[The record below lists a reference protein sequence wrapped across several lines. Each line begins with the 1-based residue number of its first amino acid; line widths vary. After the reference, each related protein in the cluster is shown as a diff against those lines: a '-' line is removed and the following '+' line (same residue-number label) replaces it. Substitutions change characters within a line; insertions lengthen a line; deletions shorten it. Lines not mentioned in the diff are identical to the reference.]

1 MEGMKMPGD
10 SQMMTMGGGMGDLG
24 SMMSSGSKMMSSSSS
39 KSFSSSSSSMMM
51 SSSSSSMTSGMSK
64 MMGGAGMPSLLDKMG
79 AGVDFE
85 ELSTAG
91 TDFAG
96 PPQYTVTSPRPSVDN
111 TASGMKF
118 TVQPTPDFKP
128 QPQQEADCSVL
139 LKLRKGDE
147 YKLVLN
153 MQNYNPENIT
163 VKLNGNELTV
173 LATAAPGSTDDFK
186 QTHVVPEGIDLDQ
199 MTSSFSSDGV
209 LVIKA
214 PRKK

>member
-1 MEGMKMPGD
+1 
-10 SQMMTMGGGMGDLG
+10 
-24 SMMSSGSKMMSSSSS
+24 
-39 KSFSSSSSSMMM
+39 MM
-51 SSSSSSMTSGMSK
+51 SSSSSSSTTMGSSSMSK
-64 MMGGAGMPSLLDKMG
+64 MMGGGMPSLLDQMG
-79 AGVDFE
+79 AGVEFD

-96 PPQYTVTSPRPSVDN
+96 PPSYTVTSPRPSVDN

-139 LKLRKGDE
+139 LKLKKGDE

-186 QTHVVPEGIDLDQ
+186 QTHIVPEGIDMDQ
-199 MTSSFSSDGV
+199 MSSSFSADGV
-209 LVIKA
+209 LVVKA

>member
-1 MEGMKMPGD
+1 M
-10 SQMMTMGGGMGDLG
+10 SMGGDMGSL
-24 SMMSSGSKMMSSSSS
+24 MSSSS
-39 KSFSSSSSSMMM
+39 KSFSSSSSTMM

-91 TDFAG
+91 TDF
-96 PPQYTVTSPRPSVDN
+96 
-111 TASGMKF
+111 
-118 TVQPTPDFKP
+118 KP

-139 LKLRKGDE
+139 LKLKKGDE

-199 MTSSFSSDGV
+199 MSSSFSADGV
-209 LVIKA
+209 LVVKA
-214 PRKK
+214 PRKN

>member
-1 MEGMKMPGD
+1 MG
-10 SQMMTMGGGMGDLG
+10 SMGGDMS
-24 SMMSSGSKMMSSSSS
+24 SMMSGSS
-39 KSFSSSSSSMMM
+39 KISSSSSM
-51 SSSSSSMTSGMSK
+51 SK
-64 MMGGAGMPSLLDKMG
+64 MMGGGAGMPSLLDQMG
-79 AGVDFE
+79 AGVEFD

-96 PPQYTVTSPRPSVDN
+96 PPSYTVTSPRPSVDN

-128 QPQQEADCSVL
+128 QQEADCSVL
-139 LKLRKGDE
+139 LKLKKGDE

-153 MQNYNPENIT
+153 MQQYSPENIT

-173 LATAAPGSTDDFK
+173 LATGGDGSTDDFK
-186 QTHVVPEGIDLDQ
+186 QTHAVPEGIDLDQ